1 MANGLQFLGNIATGV
16 ASGIQTAQS
25 IQANQQKLE
34 ASELELKQRKQE
46 QGARA
51 DLKEHLGVW
60 ITRSNNVGRQ
70 NDEGVKKWASQ
81 PTTPDK
87 TPDTTSDTTSDAT
100 PDTTVVKDPG
110 EYAGGGAAFS
120 VIDDNGDV
128 KPSSQWSYEA
138 KASYYKWQRRQADS
152 ALNTL
157 IGTYSILSPGDTL
170 TIQKELKAELES
182 KDSARMM
189 GILAEAQS
197 LVNGINGA
205 ALDSSISQEVT
216 SDQLVE
222 GGLNS
227 LTSLINSNREFLQL
241 PGTSTSV
248 DMTGGEIRLLNTD
261 GDRVTALRLD
271 EFEKLVVD
279 KNINLVGDAIKEV
292 EEREAA
298 KKASKLADIQI
309 DTAALQLEFNKK
321 TQKYNLDKAERESLK
336 SDIDL
341 QISQKN
347 LDNMPA
353 AERRAAEKHT
363 AEIALAKA
371 QTLKYEAD
379 ALYENNPQY
388 KAAQKLKNSNITG
401 DQYKNIL
408 GIDLD
413 PTYLGDT
420 IDPDMQTKVDGYI
433 PTFNNILNST
443 DDVRIANAANLKP
456 FLEGSRV
463 IHDVL
468 YQIDPKGGISLNRVQ
483 ELQEKVMGAEDKAGK
498 LRAIEDFFK
507 TKPDE
512 KGRLVPSKISSVVAQ
527 EKFDGDK
534 PVGIIVNFKTGS
546 GVSMAID
553 LASLTTVHAQ

>member
-1 MANGLQFLGNIATGV
+1 MANGLQFLGNVATGV

-25 IQANQQKLE
+25 IQANKQKLE
-34 ASELELKQRKQE
+34 ASELELKQRKEE

-51 DLKEHLGVW
+51 DLKEHLGEW

-81 PTTPDK
+81 PTTPEI
-87 TPDTTSDTTSDAT
+87 TPDATPDAT
-100 PDTTVVKDPG
+100 PDTAVVKDPG
-110 EYAGGGAAFS
+110 EYSGGGSAFS
-120 VIDDNGDV
+120 VIDDDGNV

-182 KDSARMM
+182 KDASRMM

-271 EFEKLVVD
+271 EFEKLIVD

-292 EEREAA
+292 EE
-298 KKASKLADIQI
+298 
-309 DTAALQLEFNKK
+309 
-321 TQKYNLDKAERESLK
+321 
-336 SDIDL
+336 
-341 QISQKN
+341 
-347 LDNMPA
+347 
-353 AERRAAEKHT
+353 
-363 AEIALAKA
+363 
-371 QTLKYEAD
+371 
-379 ALYENNPQY
+379 
-388 KAAQKLKNSNITG
+388 
-401 DQYKNIL
+401 
-408 GIDLD
+408 
-413 PTYLGDT
+413 
-420 IDPDMQTKVDGYI
+420 
-433 PTFNNILNST
+433 
-443 DDVRIANAANLKP
+443 
-456 FLEGSRV
+456 
-463 IHDVL
+463 
-468 YQIDPKGGISLNRVQ
+468 
-483 ELQEKVMGAEDKAGK
+483 
-498 LRAIEDFFK
+498 
-507 TKPDE
+507 
-512 KGRLVPSKISSVVAQ
+512 
-527 EKFDGDK
+527 
-534 PVGIIVNFKTGS
+534 
-546 GVSMAID
+546 
-553 LASLTTVHAQ
+553 